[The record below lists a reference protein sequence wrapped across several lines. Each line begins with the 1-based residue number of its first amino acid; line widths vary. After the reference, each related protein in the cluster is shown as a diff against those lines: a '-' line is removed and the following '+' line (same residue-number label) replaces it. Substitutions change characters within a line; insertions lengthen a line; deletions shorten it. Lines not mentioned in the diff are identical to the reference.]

1 MIVIDS
7 SAVLAIAFK
16 EPDWLAFDEIITGGE
31 HCIMSAVNAHET
43 ATALRARHGHGATRR
58 FWDML
63 QDNAV
68 EIVPFD
74 ELQARAAS
82 EAFSRYG
89 KGIDPKARLNICDCA
104 AYALAKTM
112 NAPLLFKG
120 DDFTQTDVT
129 AALIS

>member
-16 EPDWLAFDEIITGGE
+16 EPDWLAFDEIITGSE
-31 HCIMSAVNAHET
+31 RCIISAVNAHET
-43 ATALRARHGHGATRR
+43 ATVLRARHGADAAKL

-74 ELQARAAS
+74 ELQARAAA
-82 EAFSRYG
+82 EAFNRYG

-104 AYALAKTM
+104 AYALAKTL

-120 DDFTQTDVT
+120 DDFAQTDVT
-129 AALIS
+129 PCL